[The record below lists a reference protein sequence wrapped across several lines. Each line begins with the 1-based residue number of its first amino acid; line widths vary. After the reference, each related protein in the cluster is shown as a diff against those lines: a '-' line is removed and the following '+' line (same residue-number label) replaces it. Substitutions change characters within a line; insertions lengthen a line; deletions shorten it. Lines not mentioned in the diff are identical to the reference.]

1 MTPVL
6 SEMCRPIGLAKPVAI
21 PGRQHQRGFAA
32 VAAIFLVVVLA
43 ALGGFMLTFSN
54 TQQLTSAQDLQGTRA
69 YWAAQAGLEWG
80 IGTASAVADPATITM
95 TTCSTSTPLSIGNFS
110 VSVQCTPTVYAE
122 AGVNKTMILLNATAS
137 LAGSTV
143 GSIGFVER
151 NLSATI
157 ER

>member
-1 MTPVL
+1 MNSDSTL
-6 SEMCRPIGLAKPVAI
+6 TRCDDSDAKASASASERKTC
-21 PGRQHQRGFAA
+21 
-32 VAAIFLVVVLA
+32 
-43 ALGGFMLTFSN
+43 
-54 TQQLTSAQDLQGTRA
+54 GTRA